1 MLREHLSITSTHKYH
16 VCYSRTPASNQST
29 EDLVHVSM
37 KNDKSNFVC
46 ANGSGCS
53 RFRIKISK
61 KRTTA
66 SLCPHEHI
74 VQLMSGKTAENSEE
88 VPQEQEQVNIFDNH
102 VWLENTSKF
111 LFSHRQLELSD
122 SNIKR
127 IEKLVLERN
136 KLDTWPRV
144 YQVCILGGCS

>member
-88 VPQEQEQVNIFDNH
+88 VPQEQERSCMKIFSYNQAPT
-102 VWLENTSKF
+102 V
-111 LFSHRQLELSD
+111 LFSPTPERQ
-122 SNIKR
+122 KQR
-127 IEKLVLERN
+127 
-136 KLDTWPRV
+136 
-144 YQVCILGGCS
+144 Q